1 MQTLDGVFQKIGGA
15 SNWSAGGAE
24 EEGKQPWEVLKC
36 KNIQNQASMEI
47 GHQETAQALW
57 GSQDQWTADVGQAG
71 RMEAFFHL
79 FGGLP
84 HLKSPLPTAVGLGPD
99 PSVTLNVRVQPQDI
113 SHGGQWHNTK
123 AVVPNNMT
131 NMWRDFQANTDAVET
146 GLVHQAPCSQPLLRG
161 ELNGASQ
168 VGGSQGMEVY
178 SQLKQQ
184 MYLNASSNCE
194 TACISS
200 CPMPDSSK
208 GTSLG
213 TDMNSMH
220 KEHLTLQHQQRH
232 LSSSEEWPSFA
243 QSCGQSEAQGKGSS
257 TYVTSVL
264 EQQWLHDRIIDLSL
278 LSSHYLQGEG
288 QKWGQQLAMSTQDF
302 PGFQAQ
308 HCVPGLQ
315 ELENCQYGQWP
326 GLSKFSANSGAMAA
340 TSHMQQQQNL
350 QDRHCLISQADF
362 NLGEFRTN
370 APGGDGSQIQ
380 AVGLYEETQIANG
393 FRQSQSAQMWRKI

>member
-24 EEGKQPWEVLKC
+24 EERKQPWEALKC

-71 RMEAFFHL
+71 RMEASFHL
-79 FGGLP
+79 FGLP
-84 HLKSPLPTAVGLGPD
+84 RLNSTLPTAVGLAPD

-131 NMWRDFQANTDAVET
+131 NMWRDFQANTDAVEA
-146 GLVHQAPCSQPLLRG
+146 GLVHQVPCSQPLLRG

-168 VGGSQGMEVY
+168 VGGSHGMEVY

-184 MYLNASSNCE
+184 MYLTASSNCE
-194 TACISS
+194 TAHISS

-232 LSSSEEWPSFA
+232 LSSLEGWPSFA
-243 QSCGQSEAQGKGSS
+243 QSCGESEAQGKGRS
-257 TYVTSVL
+257 TNVTSVL
-264 EQQWLHDRIIDLSL
+264 EQQWWQDRIIDVSL

-288 QKWGQQLAMSTQDF
+288 QKWGQQSAMSTQGF

-308 HCVPGLQ
+308 HFIPGLQ

-326 GLSKFSANSGAMAA
+326 TLSKFSANSGAMAA
-340 TSHMQQQQNL
+340 TSHMQQQQSL
-350 QDRHCLISQADF
+350 QDQHCLISQADF

-380 AVGLYEETQIANG
+380 AVGVYEETQIANG